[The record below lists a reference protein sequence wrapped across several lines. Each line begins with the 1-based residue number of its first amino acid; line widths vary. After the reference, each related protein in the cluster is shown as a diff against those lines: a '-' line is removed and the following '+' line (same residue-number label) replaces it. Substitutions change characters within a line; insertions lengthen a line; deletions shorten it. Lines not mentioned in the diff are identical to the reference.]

1 MKILDEIL
9 RRNMDEIQV
18 VFFDVGGTL
27 VELNGSVG
35 DIYGRFA
42 RRYGID
48 QDPVAMT
55 NAFSRRFREQPPLA
69 FPRGTSEDE
78 LHGLERDW
86 WRRLVLEVVVGF
98 PEFDEFF
105 SEVYEFF
112 RGREAWRLFDDAIPT
127 LAELRN
133 RGLRLA
139 IISNYDSRI
148 DDLLRVFEVEHFFDG
163 IHVSSRIGA
172 AKPDRDIFLSALKY
186 HQVEPQA
193 ALHVGDSLRED
204 VEGASAAGMR
214 AVLLDRNRSCASN
227 NELIR
232 ISSLDELI
240 SYSLKV

>member
-1 MKILDEIL
+1 
-9 RRNMDEIQV
+9 MDEIQM

-48 QDPVAMT
+48 RDPVAMT
-55 NAFSRRFREQPPLA
+55 DSFARSFREQPPLA
-69 FPRGTSEDE
+69 FPRGTPEDE
-78 LHGLERDW
+78 LQRLEREW
-86 WRRLVLEVVVGF
+86 WRSLALNVIPWF

-105 SEVYEFF
+105 NEVYEFF
-112 RGREAWRLFDDAIPT
+112 RSREAWRLFDDAIPT
-127 LAELRN
+127 LAELKN

-148 DDLLRVFEVEHFFDG
+148 DDLLRVFEIERFFDG
-163 IHVSSRIGA
+163 VHVSSRSGA
-172 AKPDRDIFLSALKY
+172 AKPDRDIFLSALRY
-186 HQVEPQA
+186 HRVEPQR

-204 VEGASAAGMR
+204 VEGASAVGMR
-214 AVLLDRNRSCASN
+214 AVMLDRNQSCESN

-232 ISSLDELI
+232 IRYLEELLGYLFTQI
-240 SYSLKV
+240 F